1 MKHFK
6 YLITLVLLSI
16 SCNLYADGISASKE
30 KAIKELLMSMEMDKT
45 GDKILERFKPQ
56 LRQIFVI
63 SGGGE
68 NNDVIFN
75 QYINQLTKSVSEEI
89 KWKKM
94 EPDFVK
100 LYDKEYTEEEVKAM
114 LQFYQSPVGQSILKK
129 SSIITKKSAPIVQKV
144 VDVITPKIQKLA
156 KQMQTEVSALIKQE
170 ETEATK
176 EAKNIKKEGDKKATS
191 DPKGE
196 KKKEEKVK

>member
-16 SCNLYADGISASKE
+16 SYNLYADGISASKE